1 MVAASIELISNLFAP
16 IENLGMELQNIQQAV
31 SGIKRVDEFYNEQ
44 EDLGK
49 NEELKVENMWSP
61 YKMGFTLR

>member
-1 MVAASIELISNLFAP
+1 
-16 IENLGMELQNIQQAV
+16 MELQNIQQAV